1 MEEIDMTA
9 DAAQVLREGSHDPW
23 VRYLKQLLEHLGE
36 EPGSINE
43 TFDSATRRA
52 VVSFQSKW
60 NHLPETGVADPAT
73 WAWLIT
79 RAADHEFLDSLHAD
93 KEVGSKEKLDPGAQI
108 GRAGW
113 CNLHFQC
120 TFVDHFGRPFPDC
133 RAYVRFEDT
142 AHDRDASDEDGTIND
157 GALVLP
163 DIWVPRT
170 GLIHIYVNSPQLDRS
185 GRVGWVEGI
194 ANLHNESRTSIAFTA
209 TQNLGEQATWTYEE
223 IEAWATSHD
232 HSYSAGASVIFEGST
247 SAGQQITHE
256 AGAAVGTAI
265 TLTFPGTG
273 FELRPHR

>member
-1 MEEIDMTA
+1 M
-9 DAAQVLREGSHDPW
+9 
-23 VRYLKQLLEHLGE
+23 
-36 EPGSINE
+36 
-43 TFDSATRRA
+43 
-52 VVSFQSKW
+52 
-60 NHLPETGVADPAT
+60 
-73 WAWLIT
+73 
-79 RAADHEFLDSLHAD
+79 
-93 KEVGSKEKLDPGAQI
+93 
-108 GRAGW
+108 
-113 CNLHFQC
+113 
-120 TFVDHFGRPFPDC
+120 
-133 RAYVRFEDT
+133 
-142 AHDRDASDEDGTIND
+142 
-157 GALVLP
+157 
-163 DIWVPRT
+163 PRT